1 MDNYYFYNKED
12 ENYYMVEFSK
22 ESIKLYLVKEGELI
36 HFLDLSPLDVA
47 EKIINQEI
55 ELLSEAEEAKL
66 RLAVGR

>member
-1 MDNYYFYNKED
+1 
-12 ENYYMVEFSK
+12 MVEFSK